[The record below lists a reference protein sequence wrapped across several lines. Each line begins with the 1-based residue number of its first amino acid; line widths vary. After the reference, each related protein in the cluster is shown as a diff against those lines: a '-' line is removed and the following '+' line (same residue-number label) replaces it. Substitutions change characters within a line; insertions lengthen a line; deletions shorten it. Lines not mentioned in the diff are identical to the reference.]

1 MAGLSMKEN
10 RKFGKRKLGKLG
22 KLRNKGKLRK
32 KRKTKNGKTEN
43 SNDLTLCFLS
53 FLMLSEI

>member
-10 RKFGKRKLGKLG
+10 RKYGKRKIGKLG
-22 KLRNKGKLRK
+22 NKRKLRK

-43 SNDLTLCFLS
+43 SNDLILCFLS